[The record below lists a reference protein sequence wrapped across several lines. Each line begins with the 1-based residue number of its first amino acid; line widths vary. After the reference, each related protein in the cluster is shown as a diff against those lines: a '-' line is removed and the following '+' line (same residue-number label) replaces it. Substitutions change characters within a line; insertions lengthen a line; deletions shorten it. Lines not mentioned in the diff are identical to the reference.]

1 MRNGNSSGARIIT
14 QRNHQREVVK
24 AIVKSKTVLLQYCR
38 MITYN
43 MGLIEN
49 CDTVVI
55 LVVFDLDSKSCIAC
69 PENLMRWPLNFL
81 SGKMSNGRMRLQ
93 FKLSSHLKNPS
104 LARSSAIHQFESCV
118 KICEKSSKLC
128 IFMLDGCMPDNDIT
142 YTKQLAV
149 Y

>member
-38 MITYN
+38 RITYN

-104 LARSSAIHQFESCV
+104 FLSVDNVARS
-118 KICEKSSKLC
+118 
-128 IFMLDGCMPDNDIT
+128 
-142 YTKQLAV
+142 
-149 Y
+149 

>member
-38 MITYN
+38 RITC

-69 PENLMRWPLNFL
+69 PENLMR
-81 SGKMSNGRMRLQ
+81 
-93 FKLSSHLKNPS
+93 
-104 LARSSAIHQFESCV
+104 
-118 KICEKSSKLC
+118 
-128 IFMLDGCMPDNDIT
+128 
-142 YTKQLAV
+142 
-149 Y
+149 